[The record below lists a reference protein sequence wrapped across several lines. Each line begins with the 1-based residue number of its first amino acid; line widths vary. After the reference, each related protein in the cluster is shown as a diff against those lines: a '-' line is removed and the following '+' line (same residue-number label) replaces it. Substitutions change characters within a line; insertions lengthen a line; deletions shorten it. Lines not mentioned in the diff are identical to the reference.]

1 VTTITHPAA
10 EAFRRATL
18 RDLVRR
24 RVAATVGVARS
35 LKAEIAN
42 LGAAGQLG
50 PDPEVE
56 VGRWTGARV

>member
-10 EAFRRATL
+10 EAFRRARL
-18 RDLVRR
+18 RDLVRQR
-24 RVAATVGVARS
+24 AAAAVGVARS

-50 PDPEVE
+50 PDPDVE
-56 VGRWTGARV
+56 VGRWTGTRV